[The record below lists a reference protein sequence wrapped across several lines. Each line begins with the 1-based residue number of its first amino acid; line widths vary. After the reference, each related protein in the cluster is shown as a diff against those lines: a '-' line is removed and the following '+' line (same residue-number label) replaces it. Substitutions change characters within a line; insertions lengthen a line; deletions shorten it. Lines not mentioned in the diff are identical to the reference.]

1 MVRNGDG
8 ALCGSGMEDD
18 NLSAEVRIKIS
29 DSNEAELAERKE
41 ND

>member
-1 MVRNGDG
+1 
-8 ALCGSGMEDD
+8 MEDD

>member
-1 MVRNGDG
+1 
-8 ALCGSGMEDD
+8 MEDD

-29 DSNEAELAERKE
+29 DSNGAEFVEWKE

>member
-1 MVRNGDG
+1 
-8 ALCGSGMEDD
+8 MEDD

-29 DSNEAELAERKE
+29 DSIGAELAKRKE